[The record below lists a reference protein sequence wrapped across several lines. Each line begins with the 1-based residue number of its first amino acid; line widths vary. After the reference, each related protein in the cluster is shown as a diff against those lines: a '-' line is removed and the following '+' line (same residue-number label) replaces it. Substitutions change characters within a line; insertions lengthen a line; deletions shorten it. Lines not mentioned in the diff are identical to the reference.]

1 MHSCLAILMASLSAS
16 KGEDKVPQAFQRLM
30 MVSCAMSSAAS
41 SSLKKL
47 SPICFAL
54 ERRMCAKR
62 SKLMLDEVNSVC
74 SIHPDNVRK
83 GQMLCEVNYF

>member
-1 MHSCLAILMASLSAS
+1 MTYALMASLSAS

-30 MVSCAMSSAAS
+30 MVSCATSSAAS
-41 SSLKKL
+41 SPLKKL

-62 SKLMLDEVNSVC
+62 SNSVC
-74 SIHPDNVRK
+74 SIHPNNVRK
-83 GQMLCEVNYF
+83 GQMLCELNDC